1 MASKEALEIVVN
13 GEPRELAVDPGRTLL
28 DLLRDDLGLT
38 GTKRGCD
45 DASCGACT
53 VLVDGRAHL
62 SCIGLALCHD
72 GARVL
77 TVEGASPPGGLNA
90 IQASLVSG
98 GGLQCGYCT
107 PGIVLAARALVD
119 RNPSPT
125 PAEVRE
131 GISNNLCR
139 CTGYERI
146 IDAVLAAL
154 PHLAPAGAGSPG
166 PDTPGAPGRRGETRS

>member
-1 MASKEALEIVVN
+1 MGSKEALEIVVN
-13 GEPRELAVDPGRTLL
+13 GESRELAVDPGRTLL

-53 VLVDGRAHL
+53 VLVDGRPHL
-62 SCIGLALCHD
+62 ACIALALCHD
-72 GARVL
+72 GSRVL
-77 TVEGASPPGGLNA
+77 TIEGASPPEGVHA
-90 IQASLVSG
+90 IQTALVDG

-107 PGIVLAARALVD
+107 PGIVLAARALLD
-119 RNPSPT
+119 RIPNPT
-125 PAEVRE
+125 PGDVRE

-146 IDAVLAAL
+146 IGAVLSAL
-154 PHLAPAGAGSPG
+154 PHLTPLPAGRE
-166 PDTPGAPGRRGETRS
+166 TPGESRS